1 MNVGGLAI
9 LVLVG
14 VLALGVLV
22 WGVSRLLTGK
32 GR

>member
-14 VLALGVLV
+14 MLALGALV
-22 WGVSRLLTGK
+22 WGVARLLTGK